1 MKIFS
6 FSNFSS
12 HFVLLIFLLA
22 FAGCRSSQTSS
33 SDSED
38 IVKLTFLHI
47 NDVYE
52 IAGVSGGK
60 YGNFARVAQLKK
72 ELLKENPNTYL
83 ILSGDFLNPS
93 VLGTLKLN
101 GKRISGEQMI
111 DVMNAA
117 KMDFVTF
124 GNHEFDL
131 KENEVLERINESDF
145 EWIASNT
152 FYYKDGKIQPFTR
165 KGKKLPTYLTIEP
178 KNPKGESIKVGI
190 LGITTQYNQP
200 DFVRYTDEYETTK
213 NVYQEIESKTDFTVA
228 LTHLLENEDEKL
240 AGIVPQLKLLMGGH
254 DHENMKFTYGKTIM
268 AKADANARTAYI
280 HRLTYNKK
288 TKELKI
294 DSELKSIDSSIDYE
308 PITKAAIE
316 KWNKIADSV
325 FNVQGFNPDR
335 EIYKLK
341 EPLEARESLIRSQQ
355 TNAGT
360 LIVNAM
366 ASAFPNTE
374 LAILG
379 SGSVRLDDQLIGI
392 VTEYDVLRMLPF
404 GGKIYQFTTSGDI
417 LIQYLDAGTKNK
429 GSGGYLQ
436 YQEKLKFDA
445 EKGWL
450 LDGQKI
456 NPKRQYTL
464 VTNDYN
470 LSGRETN
477 MEFMNMKT
485 NKEITNV
492 ISSDDSKSPQS
503 DIRKAVIVYLEQL

>member
-1 MKIFS
+1 MKRFS
-6 FSNFSS
+6 TSI
-12 HFVLLIFLLA
+12 LWLAILLLA
-22 FAGCRSSQTSS
+22 FTGCRSSQSNS
-33 SDSED
+33 SDSEE

-52 IAGVSGGK
+52 IGGVSGGK
-60 YGNFARVAQLKK
+60 YGNLARVAQLKK
-72 ELLKENPNTYL
+72 DLLKENPNTYL
-83 ILSGDFLNPS
+83 VLSGDFLNPS

-101 GKRISGEQMI
+101 GKRISGEQMV

-117 KMDFVTF
+117 EVDFVTF

-131 KENEVLERINESDF
+131 KEEEVLERINESEF

-152 FYYKDGKIQPFTR
+152 FYYKDEKIQPFTR
-165 KGKKLPTYLTIEP
+165 KGNKLPTYLTIEP
-178 KNPKGESIKVGI
+178 KNEKGENIKVGI
-190 LGITTQYNQP
+190 IGITTKYNQP
-200 DFVRYTDEYETTK
+200 KFVRYTDEYETAK

-254 DHENMKFTYGKTIM
+254 DHENMKFTYGQTIM

-308 PITKAAIE
+308 PITKTTIE
-316 KWNKIADSV
+316 KWDKIADSV
-325 FNVQGFNPDR
+325 FDVQGFNPDR

-341 EPLEARESLIRSQQ
+341 KPLDAREATIRNTQ

-360 LIVNAM
+360 LIVDAM
-366 ASAFPNTE
+366 ANAFPDAE

-379 SGSVRLDDQLIGI
+379 SGSVRLDDQLIGTI
-392 VTEYDVLRMLPF
+392 TEYDVLRMLPF
-404 GGKIYQFTTSGDI
+404 GGKIYQFTTSGDV
-417 LIQYLDAGTKNK
+417 LIQFLDAGIKNK
-429 GSGGYLQ
+429 GTGGYLQ
-436 YQEKLKFDA
+436 YQEKLKFDT

-450 LDGQKI
+450 LNGKQIEKDK
-456 NPKRQYTL
+456 QYIL

-470 LSGRETN
+470 LSGREIN
-477 MEFMNMKT
+477 MAFMNMNT
-485 NKEITNV
+485 NKEIKNV

-503 DIRKAVIVYLEQL
+503 DIRKAVIVYLEKL